1 MTTHLPI
8 PKATGT
14 MPPWRATL
22 LTLSLSLAGLGTTAH
37 AQTQSNA
44 DEDAALGLEIATP
57 AAEAPQGPRAW
68 SLTSEVGAIATQG
81 RDGWANEGATR
92 ASVALR
98 GNYQPT
104 EATSVRYSARLDAFD
119 THVNSFAADHDRTAS
134 LLELYVT
141 HAINRDLSV
150 QAGRINVREGNA
162 YSFNPTD
169 YYRANSV
176 KLFVNPSPLVTRESR
191 QGTFGLRGLWL
202 QPQGALSVLYSP
214 KLGNPGPSN
223 AWGLDSALTN
233 PSHSLLVTWS
243 RTLSEKTNV
252 KLLGLKASDQQWQLG
267 LSGSTL
273 VGDALTLHAE
283 GSHGRAAG
291 VAFTPSGRV
300 ANQWAL
306 GGTLTTG
313 QWSWTLEQAYNGQAI
328 TDAAFTQWV
337 VSQPQAAYAYLSGAE
352 RLQSQNARRNWLF
365 YVSRPDFIWSR
376 VELRGFVRLNPN
388 DHGRMTWLE
397 LRRKFDRFDLGYQFT
412 ATQGRATSMY
422 GITPAKR
429 LHQVVLTHHL

>member
-141 HAINRDLSV
+141 HAINRDFSV

-176 KLFVNPSPLVTRESR
+176 KLFVNPSPLVIRESR
-191 QGTFGLRGLWL
+191 QGTFSLRGLWL

-214 KLGNPGPSN
+214 KLGNPGPSD

-233 PSHSLLVTWS
+233 PNHSLLVTWS

-252 KLLGLKASDQQWQLG
+252 KLLGFKASDQQWQLG

-313 QWSWTLEQAYNGQAI
+313 QWSWTLEQAYNGHAVS
-328 TDAAFTQWV
+328 DATFTQWLV
-337 VSQPQAAYAYLSGAE
+337 NQPQAAYAYLSGAE
-352 RLQSQNARRNWLF
+352 RMQSQSARRNWFL
-365 YVSRPDFIWSR
+365 YVSRPDFMWAR
-376 VELRGFVRLNPN
+376 VELRGFLRHNPS
-388 DHGRMTWLE
+388 DHSHVAWLE

-412 ATQGRATSMY
+412 ATHGKSQSIF
-422 GITPAKR
+422 GITPTRR
-429 LHQVVLTHHL
+429 LHQVVLTHYL

>member
-141 HAINRDLSV
+141 HAINRDFSV

-176 KLFVNPSPLVTRESR
+176 KLFVNPSPLVIRESR
-191 QGTFGLRGLWL
+191 QGTFSLRGLWL

-214 KLGNPGPSN
+214 KLGNPGPSD

-233 PSHSLLVTWS
+233 PNHSLLVTWS

-273 VGDALTLHAE
+273 VGNALTLHAE
-283 GSHGRAAG
+283 ASHGREVGAAS
-291 VAFTPSGRV
+291 APSGRV

-313 QWSWTLEQAYNGQAI
+313 QWSWTLEQAYNGQAV
-328 TDAAFTQWV
+328 TDATFSQWMI
-337 VSQPQAAYAYLSGAE
+337 SQPEAAYTYLSSAE
-352 RLQSQNARRNWLF
+352 RLQSQNARRNWLL
-365 YVSRPDFIWSR
+365 YLSRPDFIWPR
-376 VELRGFVRLNPN
+376 VELRGFVRLNPH
-388 DHGRMTWLE
+388 DHGRMAWLE
-397 LRRKFDRFDLGYQFT
+397 LRRKFVRFDLGYQFT

>member
-176 KLFVNPSPLVTRESR
+176 KLFVNPSPLVIRESR
-191 QGTFGLRGLWL
+191 QGTFSLRGLC
-202 QPQGALSVLYSP
+202 YS
-214 KLGNPGPSN
+214 
-223 AWGLDSALTN
+223 
-233 PSHSLLVTWS
+233 
-243 RTLSEKTNV
+243 R
-252 KLLGLKASDQQWQLG
+252 
-267 LSGSTL
+267 
-273 VGDALTLHAE
+273 
-283 GSHGRAAG
+283 
-291 VAFTPSGRV
+291 RV
-300 ANQWAL
+300 PCRCCTRPNWA
-306 GGTLTTG
+306 
-313 QWSWTLEQAYNGQAI
+313 
-328 TDAAFTQWV
+328 
-337 VSQPQAAYAYLSGAE
+337 
-352 RLQSQNARRNWLF
+352 
-365 YVSRPDFIWSR
+365 
-376 VELRGFVRLNPN
+376 
-388 DHGRMTWLE
+388 
-397 LRRKFDRFDLGYQFT
+397 
-412 ATQGRATSMY
+412 
-422 GITPAKR
+422 TPAPAMPGAW
-429 LHQVVLTHHL
+429 TAP